1 VVDHE
6 LKTFSEAELY
16 CRSEGGMLAMPKTDQ
31 HQDFIEILM
40 QQSHSESFWIGLD
53 DLKDENV
60 HVWADGTVLDYQK
73 GAYNRYPKGRPDKIY
88 QSEDCVENV
97 KSRGG
102 FFWNDENCAKVNSFV
117 CQLTDSVD
125 ECVQEH
131 GSVASGNE
139 QSHNANVAHE
149 YHDELLAQLLESGNA
164 PGGLKLKMASSNSG
178 RNELKKNKKP
188 RKKIKKNKG
197 FKAKKEQGVHRQ
209 KNKGPRFS

>member
-1 VVDHE
+1 
-6 LKTFSEAELY
+6 
-16 CRSEGGMLAMPKTDQ
+16 M
-31 HQDFIEILM
+31 
-40 QQSHSESFWIGLD
+40 
-53 DLKDENV
+53 
-60 HVWADGTVLDYQK
+60 
-73 GAYNRYPKGRPDKIY
+73 
-88 QSEDCVENV
+88 

-131 GSVASGNE
+131 GSVASERE

-164 PGGLKLKMASSNSG
+164 PGGLKLKMAGNNG
-178 RNELKKNKKP
+178 PKKNKRP
-188 RKKIKKNKG
+188 RKNKGPKKSKG

>member
-1 VVDHE
+1 
-6 LKTFSEAELY
+6 
-16 CRSEGGMLAMPKTDQ
+16 M
-31 HQDFIEILM
+31 
-40 QQSHSESFWIGLD
+40 
-53 DLKDENV
+53 
-60 HVWADGTVLDYQK
+60 
-73 GAYNRYPKGRPDKIY
+73 
-88 QSEDCVENV
+88 

-131 GSVASGNE
+131 GSVASGSE

-178 RNELKKNKKP
+178 KKNKRP
-188 RKKIKKNKG
+188 KKKVKKNKG
-197 FKAKKEQGVHRQ
+197 FKAKKERGVHRDER
-209 KNKGPRFS
+209 KGPRFS

>member
-1 VVDHE
+1 
-6 LKTFSEAELY
+6 
-16 CRSEGGMLAMPKTDQ
+16 M
-31 HQDFIEILM
+31 
-40 QQSHSESFWIGLD
+40 
-53 DLKDENV
+53 
-60 HVWADGTVLDYQK
+60 
-73 GAYNRYPKGRPDKIY
+73 
-88 QSEDCVENV
+88 

-188 RKKIKKNKG
+188 RKKVKKNKG

>member
-1 VVDHE
+1 
-6 LKTFSEAELY
+6 
-16 CRSEGGMLAMPKTDQ
+16 M
-31 HQDFIEILM
+31 
-40 QQSHSESFWIGLD
+40 
-53 DLKDENV
+53 
-60 HVWADGTVLDYQK
+60 
-73 GAYNRYPKGRPDKIY
+73 
-88 QSEDCVENV
+88 

-188 RKKIKKNKG
+188 RKKVKKNKG

-209 KNKGPRFS
+209 KN